1 MLRHVAE
8 TRLTFDKYLIEIR
21 QDRVILPN
29 AGLDFLQYWRTDCQ
43 HLLHNGAWR
52 GAKVRES
59 CRSQVD
65 FKKMLHIRVHNE
77 YFFFMKIGFDTAE
90 NELFRDIVS
99 YSLIVK
105 HFQPGIQFSSI
116 RFPSP
121 VSRLRFPALL
131 REGKD
136 IWIFQGMRSFDVK
149 VGRNLMAWI
158 TVWRPLVCGIG
169 FSSFEMT
176 TVVSRKTCAYCRSWQ
191 GLEDDA
197 LIAKFGADTAE
208 RTVFRKVRAY

>member
-59 CRSQVD
+59 CGSQVD

-136 IWIFQGMRSFDVK
+136 I
-149 VGRNLMAWI
+149 
-158 TVWRPLVCGIG
+158 
-169 FSSFEMT
+169 
-176 TVVSRKTCAYCRSWQ
+176 
-191 GLEDDA
+191 
-197 LIAKFGADTAE
+197 
-208 RTVFRKVRAY
+208 